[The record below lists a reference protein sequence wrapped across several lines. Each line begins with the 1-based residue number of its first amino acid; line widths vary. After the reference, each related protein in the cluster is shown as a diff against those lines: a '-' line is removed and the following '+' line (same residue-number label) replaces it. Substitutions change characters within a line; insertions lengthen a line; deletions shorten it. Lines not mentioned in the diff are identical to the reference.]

1 MAKKFPVHPFIEKL
15 TKGNNSAV
23 TLRALRGFIGQGPT
37 EDIVRIYLDL
47 SLDRYIDVPEQ
58 YVHHVKNQ
66 NKAETEHEPS
76 EIWLDAKTPLTLD
89 DLYRI
94 VLQGGWIGPVENPIK
109 PKPTVVNPI
118 IEKVDLEVHT
128 DRSSSSYQ
136 TLGAKERGEHIGPY
150 IDEDKKPKTSDPKP
164 KRGRS

>member
-47 SLDRYIDVPEQ
+47 SMDRYIDVPEQ

-76 EIWLDAKTPLTLD
+76 EICLDAKTPLTLD

-118 IEKVDLEVHT
+118 MEKVNLDIHA
-128 DRSSSSYQ
+128 DRSSSYS
-136 TLGAKERGEHIGPY
+136 TIGADKRGGTIEL
-150 IDEDKKPKTSDPKP
+150 DLDKDKKPKPPNPKP

>member
-23 TLRALRGFIGQGPT
+23 TLRALRGFIGHGPT

-58 YVHHVKNQ
+58 YVHHVKNP
-66 NKAETEHEPS
+66 NKAETEREPS

-94 VLQGGWIGPVENPIK
+94 VLQGVWIGPV
-109 PKPTVVNPI
+109 
-118 IEKVDLEVHT
+118 
-128 DRSSSSYQ
+128 
-136 TLGAKERGEHIGPY
+136 
-150 IDEDKKPKTSDPKP
+150 
-164 KRGRS
+164 

>member
-37 EDIVRIYLDL
+37 EDIIRIYLDL

-118 IEKVDLEVHT
+118 IEKVNLDIHA
-128 DRSSSSYQ
+128 DRSSSYS
-136 TLGAKERGEHIGPY
+136 TIGADKRGGTIEL
-150 IDEDKKPKTSDPKP
+150 DLDKDKKPKPPNPKP

>member
-37 EDIVRIYLDL
+37 EDIVRIYQDL

-94 VLQGGWIGPVENPIK
+94 VLQGVWIGPVENPIK
-109 PKPTVVNPI
+109 PKPTAVNPI

-128 DRSSSSYQ
+128 DRSSSYS
-136 TLGAKERGEHIGPY
+136 TIGADKRGGTIEL
-150 IDEDKKPKTSDPKP
+150 DLDKDKKPKPPNPKP

>member
-47 SLDRYIDVPEQ
+47 SMDRYIDVPEQ

-66 NKAETEHEPS
+66 NKAETEREPS

-94 VLQGGWIGPVENPIK
+94 VLQGVWIGPVENPIK

-118 IEKVDLEVHT
+118 MEKVNLDIHA
-128 DRSSSSYQ
+128 DRSSSYS
-136 TLGAKERGEHIGPY
+136 TIGADKRGGTIEL
-150 IDEDKKPKTSDPKP
+150 DLDKDKKPKPPNPKP

>member
-118 IEKVDLEVHT
+118 IEKVNLDIHA
-128 DRSSSSYQ
+128 DRSSSYS
-136 TLGAKERGEHIGPY
+136 TIGADKRGGTIEL
-150 IDEDKKPKTSDPKP
+150 DLDKDKKPKPPNPKP

>member
-1 MAKKFPVHPFIEKL
+1 M
-15 TKGNNSAV
+15 
-23 TLRALRGFIGQGPT
+23 TLRALRGFIGHGPT

-128 DRSSSSYQ
+128 DRSSSYS
-136 TLGAKERGEHIGPY
+136 TIGADKRGGTIEL
-150 IDEDKKPKTSDPKP
+150 DLDKDKKPKPPNPKP

>member
-118 IEKVDLEVHT
+118 IEKVDLEVHA
-128 DRSSSSYQ
+128 DRSSSYS
-136 TLGAKERGEHIGPY
+136 TIGADKRGGTIEL
-150 IDEDKKPKTSDPKP
+150 DLDKDKKPKPPNPKP

>member
-128 DRSSSSYQ
+128 DRSSSYS
-136 TLGAKERGEHIGPY
+136 TIGADKRGGTIEL
-150 IDEDKKPKTSDPKP
+150 DLDKDKKPKPPNPKP